1 MKGLIIKKIP
11 LLGGFHTLLVKLK
24 ILYKKY
30 GLLGMEDWWVDS
42 NVVAVS
48 SADKASEGKHYFRST
63 S

>member
-30 GLLGMEDWWVDS
+30 GLLGIGGWIAMLLL
-42 NVVAVS
+42 
-48 SADKASEGKHYFRST
+48 
-63 S
+63 